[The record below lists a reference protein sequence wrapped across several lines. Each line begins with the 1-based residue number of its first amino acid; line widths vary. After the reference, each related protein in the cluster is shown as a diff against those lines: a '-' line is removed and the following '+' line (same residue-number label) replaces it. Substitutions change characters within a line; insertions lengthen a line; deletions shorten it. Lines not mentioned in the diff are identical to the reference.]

1 MIIATRSEIVGP
13 TRKWA
18 LCVFLVFL
26 FASQATSP
34 SPSGRRKKI
43 STSGEKAQP
52 LKKLTVEE
60 VFWTDSAAGY
70 GWIWLDDSGKL
81 VQKWLVRHCQVGE
94 WIEPAQID
102 PKVVAIAWWLI
113 SCVQLAGLSGHDYEF
128 LHDQQG
134 TAKAILLGRLETLQ
148 HAHGA
153 EKNIALGR

>member
-18 LCVFLVFL
+18 LCVFSVFF

-60 VFWTDSAAGY
+60 VFWTDSAAAGY
-70 GWIWLDDSGKL
+70 GWIWLDDWPGA
-81 VQKWLVRHCQVGE
+81 
-94 WIEPAQID
+94 IENGGWMTAGNWF
-102 PKVVAIAWWLI
+102 KN
-113 SCVQLAGLSGHDYEF
+113 GLSG
-128 LHDQQG
+128 
-134 TAKAILLGRLETLQ
+134 IVRLVN
-148 HAHGA
+148 G
-153 EKNIALGR
+153 